1 MSAESIAFGLRGRKA
16 GRGWSA
22 CCPAHDDRNP
32 SLSIRDSASGGV
44 LVKCFA
50 GCPTN
55 KIISHLKALG
65 LWDGGT
71 SWRTSAKRLRQPA
84 TIKVT
89 DDQNRASIA
98 LSIWKACV
106 PASRTLVE
114 TYLGSRGLLLPAT
127 PTLRF
132 HPSLKHPSGE
142 HWPAMV
148 ALVCDY
154 DGTPLAIHR
163 TFLAR
168 NGVGKAPVNPQK
180 MMLGRCSGGAVRLA
194 EPTDILMIGE
204 GVETCLAAMQATGL
218 PAWAALSTSGLTS
231 LELPKT
237 VKDIIVVA
245 DGDEAGKVAAQTC
258 AKRWIKQGRR
268 VRIARPPRGRDFN
281 DLLISPPTV
290 EVEK

>member
-1 MSAESIAFGLRGRKA
+1 MNAGSIATALSGRKA

-22 CCPAHDDRNP
+22 RCPAHDDRNP
-32 SLSIRDSASGGV
+32 SLSIRDSANGGV

-50 GCPTN
+50 GCSKN
-55 KIISHLKALG
+55 EVIASLEALG
-65 LWDGGT
+65 LWVGET
-71 SWRTSAKRLRQPA
+71 SWRTSTKRSQQPV
-84 TIKVT
+84 TIKAT

-114 TYLGSRGLLLPAT
+114 TYVGSRGLVLPAT

-154 DGTPLAIHR
+154 DGAPLAIHR

-168 NGVGKAPVNPQK
+168 NGVGKASVDPQR
-180 MMLGRCSGGAVRLA
+180 MLLGPSRGGAVHLA
-194 EPTDILMIGE
+194 EPSKIIMVGE
-204 GVETCLAAMQATGL
+204 GLETCLAAMQATGL
-218 PAWAALSTSGLTS
+218 PAWAALSTSGLAS
-231 LELPKT
+231 LELPDT
-237 VKDIIVVA
+237 VRDIIVLA
-245 DGDEAGKVAAQTC
+245 DADEAGEAAAQTC
-258 AKRWIKQGRR
+258 ARRWIKQGRR
-268 VRIARPPRGRDFN
+268 VRIARPPTNQDFN
-281 DLLISPPTV
+281 DLLINPPAARA
-290 EVEK
+290 EI